1 METRDFW
8 LPTKA
13 AAARMA
19 ALGIHPERREPPYA
33 RMYYGGTDLPDEF
46 VVLFPR
52 TPACETVIGIATEP
66 VAVVMA
72 KAAAL
77 AVERLPL
84 RPSCG
89 SPDGQTAHDEAVAVD
104 ALVACGHHRPE
115 HNGRP
120 LPWWYHEM
128 FGHAYYAA
136 FMAARQNL

>member
-8 LPTKA
+8 RPTKA
-13 AAARMA
+13 AAERMA

-33 RMYYGGTDLPDEF
+33 RMYYGTDLPDEF
-46 VVLFPR
+46 VVLYPG

-120 LPWWYHEM
+120 LPWWYHGM